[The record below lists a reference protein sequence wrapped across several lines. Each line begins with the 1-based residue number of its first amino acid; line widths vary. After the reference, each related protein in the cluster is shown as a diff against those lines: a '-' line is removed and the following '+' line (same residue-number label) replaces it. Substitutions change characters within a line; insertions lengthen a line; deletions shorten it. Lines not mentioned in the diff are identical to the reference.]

1 MSIRTRRTAKIIDRS
16 RAVSLLY
23 PIAASFGSGGM
34 SRAQSLAAL
43 AAAIENVRR
52 AEGNRKL
59 EHIGGGTCYLDV
71 IAAWTRQRK
80 FLDPRG
86 QPRSLPLSG
95 ANGFS
100 ALVRSAAAG
109 RNPEEV
115 LRVLLRFKNVRRL
128 SNGRVQLV
136 SPLFRAS
143 AGPRMAFEP
152 IACFL
157 NDATSTLTHTLKST
171 RTPASPDLFWR
182 TVESVHISKANAK
195 RFVEFAKQR
204 SLLFLFEMDDWLQAH
219 SGAKPHSNKKKIRVG
234 LGLFSIYSP

>member
-1 MSIRTRRTAKIIDRS
+1 MSTRTRRTTTVIDQS

-23 PIAASFGSGGM
+23 PIAAFFSSAGL
-34 SRAQSLAAL
+34 SRAQSLGAL
-43 AAAIENVRR
+43 TAAIDGVHR
-52 AEGNRKL
+52 AEGKRKL
-59 EHIGGGTCYLDV
+59 ERIGAGTCYLDV

-86 QPRSLPLSG
+86 RPRPLPFSG
-95 ANGFS
+95 ANGFA
-100 ALVRSAAAG
+100 ALVKSAAAG
-109 RNPEEV
+109 KNPEGV
-115 LRVLLRFKNVRRL
+115 LRVLIRFRNVRRL

-157 NDATSTLTHTLKST
+157 SDASSTLAHTLKDTKPS
-171 RTPASPDLFWR
+171 AGPDMFWR
-182 TVESVHISKANAK
+182 TVESAQISKANAK
-195 RFVEFAKQR
+195 RFVEFARQR

-219 SGAKPHSNKKKIRVG
+219 ARVKARSSKKEIRVG
-234 LGLFSIYSP
+234 LGLFSIYSQ

>member
-1 MSIRTRRTAKIIDRS
+1 MNTRTRRTSTVIDQG

-23 PIAASFGSGGM
+23 PIAAFFSSGGM
-34 SRAQSLAAL
+34 SRTQSLAAL
-43 AAAIENVRR
+43 TAALDAVQR
-52 AEGNRKL
+52 AEGRRKL
-59 EHIGGGTCYLDV
+59 EHIGPGTCYLDV
-71 IAAWTRQRK
+71 IATWTRQRK

-86 QPRSLPLSG
+86 RPRPLPFSG
-95 ANGFS
+95 TNGFA

-115 LRVLLRFKNVRRL
+115 LRVLMRFRNVRRL

-157 NDATSTLTHTLKST
+157 NDASSTLTHTLKDKKES
-171 RTPASPDLFWR
+171 ASPDLFWR
-182 TVESVHISKANAK
+182 TAESTQISKANAK
-195 RFVEFAKQR
+195 RFVEFARQR

-219 SGAKPHSNKKKIRVG
+219 ADTKAHSSKKKIRVG
-234 LGLFSIYSP
+234 LGLFSIYSQ

>member
-1 MSIRTRRTAKIIDRS
+1 MNTRTRRTTTVIDRR
-16 RAVSLLY
+16 RAAALLY
-23 PIAASFGSGGM
+23 PIAAFFNRGGM

-43 AAAIENVRR
+43 TTAIEDVRR
-52 AEGNRKL
+52 AEGKRKL
-59 EHIGGGTCYLDV
+59 EHIGAGTCYLDV

-86 QPRSLPLSG
+86 RPRSLPISG
-95 ANGFS
+95 ANGFGV
-100 ALVRSAAAG
+100 LFGSAASG

-115 LRVLLRFKNVRRL
+115 LRVLIRFRNVRRL
-128 SNGRVQLV
+128 STGHVQLV

-157 NDATSTLTHTLKST
+157 NDASSTLTHTLKKT
-171 RTPASPDLFWR
+171 GASAGPDLFWR
-182 TVESVHISKANAK
+182 TVESVQISRPNAK

-219 SGAKPHSNKKKIRVG
+219 ADVKSHSSKKKIRVG
-234 LGLFSIYSP
+234 LGLFSIYSQ

>member
-1 MSIRTRRTAKIIDRS
+1 MNTRTRRITDVIDQN

-23 PIAASFGSGGM
+23 PIAAFFSSGGM

-43 AAAIENVRR
+43 TTAIDDVRK
-52 AEGNRKL
+52 AEGRRKL
-59 EHIGGGTCYLDV
+59 EPIGAGTCYLDV

-86 QPRSLPLSG
+86 RPRPLPFSG
-95 ANGFS
+95 ANGFA

-115 LRVLLRFKNVRRL
+115 LRVLLRFRNVRRL
-128 SNGRVQLV
+128 SNGRIQLV
-136 SPLFRAS
+136 SSLFRAS

-157 NDATSTLTHTLKST
+157 NDASSTLTHTLKDT
-171 RTPASPDLFWR
+171 RASAGPDLFWR
-182 TVESVHISKANAK
+182 TVESAQISKANAK
-195 RFVEFAKQR
+195 RFVEFARQR

-219 SGAKPHSNKKKIRVG
+219 ASMKIHSSKKKTRVG
-234 LGLFSIYSP
+234 LGLFSIYSQ

>member
-1 MSIRTRRTAKIIDRS
+1 MNTRTRRRATVIDRS
-16 RAVSLLY
+16 RAVSLLH
-23 PIAASFGSGGM
+23 PIAAFFSSGGM

-43 AAAIENVRR
+43 TAAIDDVRK
-52 AEGNRKL
+52 AEGKRKL

-71 IAAWTRQRK
+71 IAAWTRQRR
-80 FLDPRG
+80 FLDSRG
-86 QPRSLPLSG
+86 RPRSLPLSG
-95 ANGFS
+95 SNGFA

-115 LRVLLRFKNVRRL
+115 LRVLMRFRNVRRL
-128 SNGRVQLV
+128 SSGRFQLV

-143 AGPRMAFEP
+143 AGRRMAFEP

-157 NDATSTLTHTLKST
+157 NDATSTLTHTLKNTSAS
-171 RTPASPDLFWR
+171 ASPDLFWR
-182 TVESVHISKANAK
+182 TVESIQMSKPNAK

-219 SGAKPHSNKKKIRVG
+219 ASPKVLGSKKRIRVG
-234 LGLFSIYSP
+234 LGLFSIYSQ

>member
-1 MSIRTRRTAKIIDRS
+1 MNTRTRRTTTVIDRS
-16 RAVSLLY
+16 RAVSLLF
-23 PIAASFGSGGM
+23 PIAAFFNSGGM

-43 AAAIENVRR
+43 TAAIEEVRR
-52 AEGNRKL
+52 AEGKRKL
-59 EHIGGGTCYLDV
+59 EHIGAGTCYLDV

-86 QPRSLPLSG
+86 QPRSLPFSG
-95 ANGFS
+95 ANGFA

-115 LRVLLRFKNVRRL
+115 LRVLVRFRNVRRL

-157 NDATSTLTHTLKST
+157 NDASSTLTHTLKNT
-171 RTPASPDLFWR
+171 RASEGPDLFWR
-182 TVESVHISKANAK
+182 TVESVQISKPNAK
-195 RFVEFAKQR
+195 RFVEFARQR

-219 SGAKPHSNKKKIRVG
+219 ASVKIHSSRKKIRVG
-234 LGLFSIYSP
+234 LGLFSIYSQ